1 MSVER
6 ESEKEAFG
14 RNKEV
19 LKCEVYALERR
30 RGNRRYKLEEKGG
43 EIRTVDLEKVGG
55 GNGRLIS
62 R

>member
-19 LKCEVYALERR
+19 LNCEVYALERR

-43 EIRTVDLEKVGG
+43 
-55 GNGRLIS
+55 
-62 R
+62 